1 MFGNNAEHTSFLPG
15 SLTLAPAKMA
25 GLQQG
30 WKTSLRTGLASSP
43 TVVGGV
49 LYFGGWNGQFYA
61 INSSDGNVLW
71 QQYVGKAT
79 APEDAHCF
87 QAIGVSAQPV
97 VAGDV
102 VYVGGGDSAVYA
114 LQRNTGEI
122 IWRVSLADPASGAY
136 LWSSITLY
144 NNALYIGVSSLGDC
158 PLVRGAL
165 VRIDLEDSGN
175 PLIRYLVPETEIG
188 GGVWS
193 TPAIDAAT
201 NTIIVTTGTGE
212 QDVEKGIWGGT
223 LLTLDATTLDIKQ
236 HYFLPTNSLEEDIEW
251 GSSPTLFSTADGERM
266 VAAAGKDGVLYAL
279 RLSDLSV
286 VWQTKIAIQCVCPEC
301 GCGSLS
307 TPAFDGTTLFA
318 GAGVSDPEG
327 FEEGTVYAI
336 NPDTGD
342 VVWRR
347 PTIGTLIAPVTVA
360 GQMVFAAGTHG
371 LEIYSAVDGTPVWN
385 DGKYAP
391 LYSQAVVT
399 GDSIYCTYVS
409 GDVVAWRLADTIQ

>member
-1 MFGNNAEHTSFLPG
+1 
-15 SLTLAPAKMA
+15 
-25 GLQQG
+25 
-30 WKTSLRTGLASSP
+30 
-43 TVVGGV
+43 
-49 LYFGGWNGQFYA
+49 
-61 INSSDGNVLW
+61 
-71 QQYVGKAT
+71 
-79 APEDAHCF
+79 
-87 QAIGVSAQPV
+87 
-97 VAGDV
+97 
-102 VYVGGGDSAVYA
+102 
-114 LQRNTGEI
+114 
-122 IWRVSLADPASGAY
+122 

-144 NNALYIGVSSLGDC
+144 KNALYIGISSLGDC
-158 PLVRGAL
+158 PLARGAL

-175 PLIRYLVPETEIG
+175 PLIRYLVPETELG

-193 TPAIDAAT
+193 TPAIDTAT
-201 NTIIVTTGTGE
+201 NTIVIATGTGE
-212 QDVEKGIWGGT
+212 QDADSGTWGGT
-223 LLTLDATTLDIKQ
+223 LMTLDATTLEIKQ
-236 HYFLPTNSLEEDIEW
+236 HYFLPTNSTDDDIEW
-251 GSSPTLFSTADGERM
+251 GSSPTLFSTSDGERM

-342 VVWRR
+342 VLWRR
-347 PTIGTLIAPVTVA
+347 PTVGTLIAPVTVA

-371 LEIYSAVDGTPVWN
+371 LEIYSAVDGAPVWN

-409 GDVVAWRLADTIQ
+409 GDVVAWRLADTSQ